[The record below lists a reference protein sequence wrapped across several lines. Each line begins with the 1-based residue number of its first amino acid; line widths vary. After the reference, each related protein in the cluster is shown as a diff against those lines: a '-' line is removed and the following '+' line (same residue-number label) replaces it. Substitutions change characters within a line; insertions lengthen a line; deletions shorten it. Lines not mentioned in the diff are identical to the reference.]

1 MVEHRSAESEGLK
14 FDSSWGLCPTLVIVN
29 VVALICCSKLV
40 DPHVTAFEPASNG
53 NLVEGLEFHKFYF
66 DNCKSNLFTFSP
78 GSLCSLIFLLI
89 PRNRNSM
96 FKVLHITVLHITV
109 LHITVLHI
117 TVSHF
122 TDSYFS
128 L

>member
-1 MVEHRSAESEGLK
+1 M
-14 FDSSWGLCPTLVIVN
+14 IVN

-78 GSLCSLIFLLI
+78 GSLCSLIAHHGVAHYSFAHH
-89 PRNRNSM
+89 S
-96 FKVLHITVLHITV
+96 FALH
-109 LHITVLHI
+109 
-117 TVSHF
+117 
-122 TDSYFS
+122 
-128 L
+128 

>member
-1 MVEHRSAESEGLK
+1 M
-14 FDSSWGLCPTLVIVN
+14 IVN

-89 PRNRNSM
+89 PRNRNRNSM
-96 FKVLHITVLHITV
+96 FKVLHITVLHV
-109 LHITVLHI
+109 TVLHI

-128 L
+128 LLSSCRQI

>member
-1 MVEHRSAESEGLK
+1 M
-14 FDSSWGLCPTLVIVN
+14 
-29 VVALICCSKLV
+29 
-40 DPHVTAFEPASNG
+40 TAFEPASNG

-78 GSLCSLIFLLI
+78 GSLYSLIFLLI

-109 LHITVLHI
+109 LHITGLHI

-128 L
+128 LLSSCRQI